1 MAGIP
6 ITKICANNSTKL
18 ELNNKLSMEVI
29 QINPNAAIG
38 SAIKL
43 IMKNLDALSLKGKL
57 E

>member
-43 IMKNLDALSLKGKL
+43 IMKNLDTLSLKGKF